1 MNEVFMFLVILIP
14 VLGGILIPFIPFK
27 KRNHMLIYTELV
39 VIVNTFLVWML
50 LFNRPENGF
59 TLMKITGDLTI
70 RFKLDGLG
78 SVFAGLIS
86 SLWPL
91 ATLYAFEYM
100 KHENHEKIFFLFYTV
115 TYGVTLGIS
124 LSSNLITM
132 YFFYELLTLVTVPL
146 VIHTLTREAVL
157 AARKYL
163 YYSLGGAAFAFISV
177 IFMIVYGSGE
187 GFVLGG
193 TLDPSKVGDQGNIL
207 LLIYVFAF
215 FGFGVK
221 AALCP
226 FNSWLPQAGVAP
238 TPVTALLHAVA
249 VVKSG
254 AFAIMRLTYYCF
266 GIEFLKGTWA
276 QNVVMLAAMITIV
289 YGCSMA
295 VKERHLKRRLAY
307 STISNLSYILF
318 GVTIM
323 TPLGL
328 VGALSHMI
336 FHGVMK
342 ICSFFCA
349 GAVIYKTGKNYVYE
363 LEGLGKKMPKVFG
376 IFTISALALMGV
388 PGLCGF
394 ISKYNLA
401 AAARESGNVIAYF
414 GIGALLIS
422 ALLTATYMFSIIIRA
437 FFPVADFDYGKIKDA
452 KDPNWLMLLPLCL
465 FVIAMFYFGLNS
477 GQLVDLFISI
487 ATGNF

>member
-100 KHENHEKIFFLFYTV
+100 KHENYEKIFFLFYTV

-193 TLDPSKVGDQGNIL
+193 TLGIVTIL
-207 LLIYVFAF
+207 SA
-215 FGFGVK
+215 
-221 AALCP
+221 
-226 FNSWLPQAGVAP
+226 
-238 TPVTALLHAVA
+238 VTAGPVIQYIAEKV
-249 VVKSG
+249 
-254 AFAIMRLTYYCF
+254 T
-266 GIEFLKGTWA
+266 GI
-276 QNVVMLAAMITIV
+276 
-289 YGCSMA
+289 
-295 VKERHLKRRLAY
+295 
-307 STISNLSYILF
+307 
-318 GVTIM
+318 
-323 TPLGL
+323 
-328 VGALSHMI
+328 
-336 FHGVMK
+336 
-342 ICSFFCA
+342 
-349 GAVIYKTGKNYVYE
+349 
-363 LEGLGKKMPKVFG
+363 KK
-376 IFTISALALMGV
+376 
-388 PGLCGF
+388 
-394 ISKYNLA
+394 
-401 AAARESGNVIAYF
+401 
-414 GIGALLIS
+414 
-422 ALLTATYMFSIIIRA
+422 
-437 FFPVADFDYGKIKDA
+437 
-452 KDPNWLMLLPLCL
+452 
-465 FVIAMFYFGLNS
+465 
-477 GQLVDLFISI
+477 
-487 ATGNF
+487 